1 MYIRIGQGLDTHQL
15 QLNTPL
21 ILGGVTIP
29 YEKGSKGHSDGDV
42 LYHAI
47 VDAIFGA
54 MSLGDIGTH
63 FPSHE
68 QKWKNA
74 DSSHFLKHAFDLIV
88 RKKLH
93 IINLDSTILLQEPHI
108 SKYIPEMKNNISKIL
123 KMEISNI
130 SVKATTTDHLG
141 FIGNSK
147 GITAHAIVLIGKL
160 DERKG

>member
-42 LYHAI
+42 LYHAV

-74 DSSHFLKHAFDLIV
+74 NSSHFLKYAFDLIM
-88 RKKLH
+88 RKKLY

-108 SKYIPEMKNNISKIL
+108 SKYIPEMKSNISKIL

-141 FIGNSK
+141 FVGNSK
-147 GITAHAIVLIGKL
+147 GITAYAIVLIGKL